1 MSAIAIFSFENSQV
15 RTTGTA
21 ENPLFVAIDIA
32 TVLGYSNARKA
43 VYAHVDEEDRLKATV
58 ETEGGKQEVVCV
70 NESGLYALIFGSKLE
85 SAKRFKRWVTNEVLP
100 AIRKRGRYE
109 CPAQAQLPPPVLTE
123 AHAFEVLSE
132 VAKRC
137 KRNGVH
143 YQTVY
148 RALKARYQVTKYTNI
163 PDKYFEDAI
172 EFIRTVDL
180 KTPVPTD
187 QLRNDPKEE
196 EHEEEGVWVPVSFI
210 ERQQRFVYEMR
221 YLFRECFVK
230 FHRFLQLVDSPL
242 AGRFYE
248 MYTSL
253 NLVGIEN
260 ELTKLGYPVSDIVNF
275 KRTPRSNVYL
285 A

>member
-1 MSAIAIFSFENSQV
+1 MTALAIFSFEKSQV
-15 RTTGTA
+15 RTLGTA
-21 ENPLFVAIDIA
+21 ETPLFVAIDIA
-32 TVLGYSNARKA
+32 KALGFKDQTNAIKL
-43 VYAHVDEEDRLKATV
+43 HVDPEDLF
-58 ETEGGKQEVVCV
+58 KQEIETNGGRQTVNCV

-180 KTPVPTD
+180 KTPVPID
-187 QLRNDPKEE
+187 QLRNDQKEE
-196 EHEEEGVWVPVSFI
+196 EHKEEGVWVPVSFI

-260 ELTKLGYPVSDIVNF
+260 ELTKLGYPVSDLVNF